1 MQTEREVRAMRNH
14 SINHLST
21 KAVNELITTY
31 SYDTKKYRY
40 IYIPDEDKI
49 LRIEK
54 SLLGTTETLNP
65 ENWIEQ

>member
-1 MQTEREVRAMRNH
+1 MQTEREVRAMRKN

-40 IYIPDEDKI
+40 IYTPDEDKV

-54 SLLGTTETLNP
+54 SLLGTTEALNP

>member
-1 MQTEREVRAMRNH
+1 MQTEREVRTMRKN

-40 IYIPDEDKI
+40 IYKPDEDKV

-54 SLLGTTETLNP
+54 RLLGTTETLNP